1 VSCKYAGMVVDGHC
15 ECDGLFDGVNR
26 EYDSNVW

>member
-1 VSCKYAGMVVDGHC
+1 VNCEYTGMVVDGNR

-26 EYDSNVW
+26 KYDRNGW